1 MMFLT
6 TSSFS
11 AEAIEYTRQVGMELI
26 YANTYTSVERLRSDL
41 NRYAWWYNRRWL
53 HSTLG
58 YLSPVEFMQQGKT
71 L

>member
-26 YANTYTSVERLRSDL
+26 YANTYTSVEQLHSDL
-41 NRYAWWYNRRWL
+41 NRYVWWYNRRRL

>member
-41 NRYAWWYNRRWL
+41 NRYVWWYNRRWL